1 MFETETQNPDAVAET
16 TPAPASEE
24 AAKVENT
31 DAEEAA
37 PQDVESESQQRPA
50 LTSSGLEDAPKDDLT
65 FESHFTVRIPTST
78 LQYRGQLLRVVDT
91 DDDQIILSQVE
102 DDKEKK
108 ILVKR
113 ISPES
118 AGQKVLRISY
128 TLVTILF
135 VSFLFVFAFQV
146 LLFLMT
152 ALPVYSGMRTGASGE
167 ISVIAIISTLL
178 AFPLMIHGMSSLM
191 ALGSGKG

>member
-1 MFETETQNPDAVAET
+1 MFETETQNPDAVVET

-31 DAEEAA
+31 YAEEAA
-37 PQDVESESQQRPA
+37 ESESQQRPA
-50 LTSSGLEDAPKDDLT
+50 LTSGLEYAPKDDLP